1 MTTWLL
7 ILTLFYNL
15 IKIIELYYKMHALE
29 FWQTCTIFMPQYN
42 HITEYFHLTEN
53 FSRLTRS
60 NASSHPPLLWT
71 TTIDWPHKQI
81 LPFLGLNKNII
92 AQCVL
97 LSLALLILA
106 FFEIY
111 PYLALLAVLSFLLL
125 NSNLL
130 HGYSTIFFSIHL
142 LMDILSYFQVITFIN
157 KGAMYVWVQV
167 FMWKCIFFS
176 LE

>member
-1 MTTWLL
+1 MEDAASPLWISSWKWAVELQHISWLSKC
-7 ILTLFYNL
+7 INICSAFN
-15 IKIIELYYKMHALE
+15 KIIPPHFTKS
-29 FWQTCTIFMPQYN
+29 WI
-42 HITEYFHLTEN
+42 
-53 FSRLTRS
+53 
-60 NASSHPPLLWT
+60 SS
-71 TTIDWPHKQI
+71 
-81 LPFLGLNKNII
+81 LGLSIT
-92 AQCVL
+92 
-97 LSLALLILA
+97 SLYLVPKCHLA
-106 FFEIY
+106 FFFEIY

-130 HGYSTIFFSIHL
+130 HGYSTIFFFIHL